1 MNFLKKPFVA
11 VLLSALI
18 ICGSTLLSADIKLGR
33 ECQNIT
39 DGFYEGVVY
48 ENYQH
53 KSIASQIRNICGAA
67 DGMVTIAN
75 NYDIDTDAVRAAT
88 DEMKNALTYGSVSY
102 LHYLYEDLL
111 QALKPLEDQ
120 LSRAELSDRDA
131 EGFAQYSST
140 ISGAQSVIENS
151 GYNESV
157 RTFLRDE
164 IHFPADFFAELAG
177 LELPELF
184 A

>member
-131 EGFAQYSST
+131 EGFTQYSST

-157 RTFLRDE
+157 RAFLRDE

-177 LELPELF
+177 VELPELF

>member
-18 ICGSTLLSADIKLGR
+18 ICGSTLLSADIKLGK

-53 KSIASQIRNICGAA
+53 KSIASQIRTICGAA

-157 RTFLRDE
+157 RAFLRDE

-177 LELPELF
+177 VELPELF
-184 A
+184 E

>member
-18 ICGSTLLSADIKLGR
+18 ICGSTLLSADIKLGKG
-33 ECQNIT
+33 CQNIT

-111 QALKPLEDQ
+111 QALKPLEEQ

-177 LELPELF
+177 VELPELF
-184 A
+184 E

>member
-39 DGFYEGVVY
+39 DGFYEGVEY

-88 DEMKNALTYGSVSY
+88 DEMKSALTYGSVSY

-157 RTFLRDE
+157 RAFLRDE

-177 LELPELF
+177 VELPELF

>member
-1 MNFLKKPFVA
+1 MNFLKKPFGA

-53 KSIASQIRNICGAA
+53 KSIAGQIRNICGAA

-111 QALKPLEDQ
+111 QALKPLEEQ

-157 RTFLRDE
+157 RAFLRDE

-177 LELPELF
+177 VELPELF
-184 A
+184 E

>member
-53 KSIASQIRNICGAA
+53 KSIAGQIRNICGAA

-88 DEMKNALTYGSVSY
+88 DEMKSALNLSPVSY
-102 LHYLYEDLL
+102 LYGLYENLL
-111 QALKPLEDQ
+111 SALKPLEDQ

-157 RTFLRDE
+157 RAFLRDE

-177 LELPELF
+177 VELPELF
-184 A
+184 E

>member
-18 ICGSTLLSADIKLGR
+18 ICGSTLLSADIKLGK

-111 QALKPLEDQ
+111 QAVKPLEDQ

-157 RTFLRDE
+157 RALLRDE

-177 LELPELF
+177 VELPELF
-184 A
+184 E

>member
-18 ICGSTLLSADIKLGR
+18 ICSSTLLSADIKLGR

-111 QALKPLEDQ
+111 QAVKPLEDQ

-131 EGFAQYSST
+131 EGFTQYSST

-157 RTFLRDE
+157 RAFLRDE

-177 LELPELF
+177 VELPELF
-184 A
+184 E

>member
-157 RTFLRDE
+157 RAFLRDE

-177 LELPELF
+177 VELPELF

>member
-18 ICGSTLLSADIKLGR
+18 ICCSTLLSADIKLGR

-157 RTFLRDE
+157 RAFLRDE

-177 LELPELF
+177 VELPELF
-184 A
+184 E

>member
-18 ICGSTLLSADIKLGR
+18 ICGSTLLSADIKLGK

-111 QALKPLEDQ
+111 LALKPLEDQ

-131 EGFAQYSST
+131 EGFTQYSST

-157 RTFLRDE
+157 RAFLRDE
-164 IHFPADFFAELAG
+164 IHFPADFFAELTG
-177 LELPELF
+177 VELPELF
-184 A
+184 E

>member
-1 MNFLKKPFVA
+1 MKLLRKPFVA

-18 ICGSTLLSADIKLGR
+18 IFSSTLLSVDVKLGK

-48 ENYQH
+48 DNYQH

-75 NYDIDTDAVRAAT
+75 NYDIDTDAVSAAS
-88 DEMKNALTYGSVSY
+88 DEIKSALTYGSVSY
-102 LHYLYEDLL
+102 IYYLYDELL
-111 QALKPLEDQ
+111 DAIKPLEDQ

-131 EGFAQYSST
+131 EGLKQYSST
-140 ISGAQSVIENS
+140 ITGAQSVIGSS

-157 RTFLRDE
+157 RAFLRE
-164 IHFPADFFAELAG
+164 MHFPADFLADLAG
-177 LELPELF
+177 VELPELF
-184 A
+184 E

>member
-102 LHYLYEDLL
+102 LH
-111 QALKPLEDQ
+111 
-120 LSRAELSDRDA
+120 
-131 EGFAQYSST
+131 
-140 ISGAQSVIENS
+140 
-151 GYNESV
+151 
-157 RTFLRDE
+157 
-164 IHFPADFFAELAG
+164 
-177 LELPELF
+177 
-184 A
+184 

>member
-111 QALKPLEDQ
+111 QAVKPLEDQ

-177 LELPELF
+177 VELPELF
-184 A
+184 E

>member
-1 MNFLKKPFVA
+1 MNLLKKPFVA

-18 ICGSTLLSADIKLGR
+18 ICGSTLLSVDVKLGK

-75 NYDIDTDAVRAAT
+75 SYDIDTDAVSAAT
-88 DEMKNALTYGSVSY
+88 AEMKSALSFGSVSY
-102 LHYLYEDLL
+102 LYGLYEDLL
-111 QALKPLEDQ
+111 SALNPLEDQ
-120 LSRAELSDRDA
+120 LSRAGLSDRDA
-131 EGFAQYSST
+131 DGFKQYSST
-140 ISGAQSVIENS
+140 ITGAQSVIENA

-157 RTFLRDE
+157 RAFYRDQV
-164 IHFPADFFAELAG
+164 HFPADFFADLVG
-177 LELPELF
+177 VDLPELF
-184 A
+184 E

>member
-11 VLLSALI
+11 MLLSALI

-88 DEMKNALTYGSVSY
+88 DEMKSALNLSSVSY
-102 LHYLYEDLL
+102 LYGLYENLL
-111 QALKPLEDQ
+111 SALKPLEDQ

-157 RTFLRDE
+157 RAYLRDE
-164 IHFPADFFAELAG
+164 IHFPAEFFAELSG
-177 LELPELF
+177 VELPELF

>member
-102 LHYLYEDLL
+102 LHYLYDDLL
-111 QALKPLEDQ
+111 QAVKPLEDQ

-157 RTFLRDE
+157 RAFLRDE

-177 LELPELF
+177 VELPELF

>member
-18 ICGSTLLSADIKLGR
+18 ICGSTRLSADIKLGR

-111 QALKPLEDQ
+111 QAVKPLEDQ

-157 RTFLRDE
+157 RAFLRDE

-177 LELPELF
+177 VELPELF
-184 A
+184 E

>member
-18 ICGSTLLSADIKLGR
+18 ICGSTLLSADIKLGK

-53 KSIASQIRNICGAA
+53 KNIASQIRNICGAA

-88 DEMKNALTYGSVSY
+88 DEMKSALTYGSVSY

-111 QALKPLEDQ
+111 QAVKPLEDQ

-157 RTFLRDE
+157 RAFLRDE
-164 IHFPADFFAELAG
+164 IHFPADFFAELTG
-177 LELPELF
+177 VELPELF
-184 A
+184 E

>member
-157 RTFLRDE
+157 RAFLRDE
-164 IHFPADFFAELAG
+164 IHFPADFFAELTG
-177 LELPELF
+177 VELPELF

>member
-75 NYDIDTDAVRAAT
+75 NYDIYADAVRAAT

-157 RTFLRDE
+157 RAFLRDE

-177 LELPELF
+177 VELPELF
-184 A
+184 E

>member
-111 QALKPLEDQ
+111 QALKPLEEQ

-157 RTFLRDE
+157 RAFLRDE

-177 LELPELF
+177 VELPELF

>member
-75 NYDIDTDAVRAAT
+75 SYDIGTDAVRAAT
-88 DEMKNALTYGSVSY
+88 DEMKSALTYGSVSY

-157 RTFLRDE
+157 RAFLRDE

-177 LELPELF
+177 VELPELF

>member
-18 ICGSTLLSADIKLGR
+18 ICGSTLLSTDIKLGR

-111 QALKPLEDQ
+111 QAVKPLEDQ

-157 RTFLRDE
+157 RAFLRDE

>member
-18 ICGSTLLSADIKLGR
+18 ICSSTLLSADIKLGR

-111 QALKPLEDQ
+111 QAVKPLEDQ

-157 RTFLRDE
+157 RAFLRDE

-177 LELPELF
+177 VELPELF
-184 A
+184 E

>member
-75 NYDIDTDAVRAAT
+75 SYDIDADAVRAAT

-157 RTFLRDE
+157 RAFLRDE

-177 LELPELF
+177 VELPELF
-184 A
+184 E

>member
-1 MNFLKKPFVA
+1 MFRCLQTNK
-11 VLLSALI
+11 
-18 ICGSTLLSADIKLGR
+18 ST
-33 ECQNIT
+33 
-39 DGFYEGVVY
+39 
-48 ENYQH
+48 
-53 KSIASQIRNICGAA
+53 ASHIRNICGAA

-111 QALKPLEDQ
+111 QALKPLEEQ

-157 RTFLRDE
+157 RAFLRDE

-177 LELPELF
+177 VELPELF

>member
-75 NYDIDTDAVRAAT
+75 SYDIDTDAVRAAT

-157 RTFLRDE
+157 RAFLRDE

-177 LELPELF
+177 VELPELF
-184 A
+184 E

>member
-111 QALKPLEDQ
+111 QAVKPLEDQ

-157 RTFLRDE
+157 RAFLRDE

-177 LELPELF
+177 VELPELF
-184 A
+184 E

>member
-88 DEMKNALTYGSVSY
+88 DEMKSALTYGSVSY

-111 QALKPLEDQ
+111 QAVKPLEDQ

-157 RTFLRDE
+157 RAFLRDE

-177 LELPELF
+177 VELPELF
-184 A
+184 E

>member
-111 QALKPLEDQ
+111 QAVKPLEDQ

-157 RTFLRDE
+157 RAFLRDE

-177 LELPELF
+177 VELPELF

>member
-1 MNFLKKPFVA
+1 MNFLKKHFVA

-33 ECQNIT
+33 KCQNIT

-88 DEMKNALTYGSVSY
+88 DEMKSALNLSSVSY
-102 LHYLYEDLL
+102 LYGLYENLL
-111 QALKPLEDQ
+111 SALKPLEEQ

-157 RTFLRDE
+157 RAFLRDQ

-177 LELPELF
+177 VELPELF

>member
-75 NYDIDTDAVRAAT
+75 NYDIDVDAVRAAT
-88 DEMKNALTYGSVSY
+88 DEMKSALTYGSVSY

-111 QALKPLEDQ
+111 QTVKPLEDQ

-157 RTFLRDE
+157 RAFLRDE

-177 LELPELF
+177 VELPELF
-184 A
+184 E

>member
-18 ICGSTLLSADIKLGR
+18 ICGSTLLSTDIKLGR

-157 RTFLRDE
+157 RAFLRDE